1 MNSSPFD
8 QLASHIVDA
17 MVPEHLRPV
26 LADLRRAYPD
36 GVPPG
41 EYLPLLVVLQQ
52 DMSARNLALVV
63 GELTGK
69 DPVVVENDAAA
80 AASVHRVDT
89 AEIDR
94 MKHHIGA
101 SGRTYEL

>member
-1 MNSSPFD
+1 
-8 QLASHIVDA
+8 

-26 LADLRRAYPD
+26 LAALRRAYPE

-41 EYLPLLVVLQQ
+41 EYLPLLVALQQ

-80 AASVHRVDT
+80 AASIERVDA

-94 MKHHIGA
+94 MKRHIGA
-101 SGRTYEL
+101 SGRTFEL

>member
-1 MNSSPFD
+1 
-8 QLASHIVDA
+8 

-26 LADLRRAYPD
+26 LATLRRAYPD

-41 EYLPLLVVLQQ
+41 EYLPLLAVLQE

-69 DPVVVENDAAA
+69 DPIVVESGA
-80 AASVHRVDT
+80 AASVSVPRVDA

-94 MKHHIGA
+94 VKHHIVA
-101 SGRTYEL
+101 SGRTFEL

>member
-1 MNSSPFD
+1 
-8 QLASHIVDA
+8 
-17 MVPEHLRPV
+17 MVPEHLRPW
-26 LADLRRAYPD
+26 LATLRRAYPD

-41 EYLPLLVVLQQ
+41 EYLPLLAVLQQ

-69 DPVVVENDAAA
+69 DPIVVENAAA
-80 AASVHRVDT
+80 AVSIQRVDT

-94 MKHHIGA
+94 VKHHIVA
-101 SGRTYEL
+101 SDSTFRL

>member
-1 MNSSPFD
+1 MF
-8 QLASHIVDA
+8 
-17 MVPEHLRPV
+17 PEHLRPE
-26 LADLRRAYPD
+26 LAALRRAYPD

-80 AASVHRVDT
+80 AASLERVDA

-94 MKHHIGA
+94 MKRHIGA
-101 SGRTYEL
+101 SGRTFEL